1 LVRWEISIIAR
12 VVRRGFARRR
22 RARGRAPRLFR
33 SRAAGNCREAAGDRV
48 VARQSIQL
56 VDGPTEMSVEEGNDR
71 AAGAPPGD
79 GQRPPDADFAA
90 ALERHGL
97 RPLARRP
104 LTTLQVNLGKRC
116 NQACHH
122 CHVDAGPKRPEM
134 MARDTAQR
142 VVELV
147 DAHPRIGLVDVTG
160 GAPELNQN
168 FRFLAGEARRLG
180 RRVID
185 RCNLTVLLEP
195 GQEDLADFLAAHA
208 IEVVASLP
216 CYGAANVDRQRGI
229 GVFEKSIAALRRL
242 NALGYGVPGSELR
255 LDLVYNPVGPFLPPP
270 QAQLEADYRERL
282 ARDHGVVFHHLL
294 TITNMP
300 IRRFATD
307 LERAGRS
314 AEYMGLLV
322 NHFNPATV
330 EGLMCRDLLSVG
342 YDGRLYDCDFN
353 QMLDLPL
360 GAGARTIWDVE
371 RLDTLEAE
379 PIATGAHCF
388 GCTAGAGS
396 SCGGALA

>member
-1 LVRWEISIIAR
+1 
-12 VVRRGFARRR
+12 
-22 RARGRAPRLFR
+22 
-33 SRAAGNCREAAGDRV
+33 
-48 VARQSIQL
+48 
-56 VDGPTEMSVEEGNDR
+56 MSLETGQDR
-71 AAGAPPGD
+71 ATAGALPGN
-79 GQRPPDADFAA
+79 GERRPDADFAA
-90 ALERHGL
+90 TLERHGL

-104 LTTLQVNLGKRC
+104 LTTLQVNVGKRC

-134 MARDTAQR
+134 MARETAER
-142 VVELV
+142 VLDLV
-147 DAHPRIGLVDVTG
+147 AAQPRIELVDVTG
-160 GAPELNQN
+160 GAPELNPN
-168 FRFLAGEARRLG
+168 FRFLAQGARRLG

-195 GQEDLADFLAAHA
+195 GQEDLADFLAAHE
-208 IEVVASLP
+208 IEIVASLP
-216 CYGAANVDRQRGI
+216 CHGATNVDRQRGV
-229 GVFEKSIAALRRL
+229 GVFEKSIAALHRL
-242 NALGYGVPGSELR
+242 NALGYGAPGSRLR
-255 LDLVYNPVGPFLPPP
+255 LDLVYNPVGAFLPPP

-282 ARDHGVVFHHLL
+282 ESDHGVSFDHLL

-300 IRRFATD
+300 IRRFAAD

-322 NHFNPATV
+322 NHFNPATI

-353 QMLDLPL
+353 QMLELPL
-360 GAGARTIWDVE
+360 GGEARTIWDVE
-371 RLDTLEAE
+371 RLDDLEGE
-379 PIATGAHCF
+379 PIATGSHCF